1 MPVVS
6 KYIVR
11 LGSGDAYTLRQIVL
25 VKNIIGEK
33 NGEPKT
39 RWAKRADEVKMKAYM
54 VLDNSAKSL
63 QASQKKFVY
72 ELRRSKFIHTF
83 NQCERGLE
91 RSIDTNFLSNLKVYF
106 ETKSR
111 TSYSRGLNIFGRQS
125 MGQLYVVLVGALTEF
140 WDRAGP
146 KGNTVRGDGGRR
158 QDMLKIS
165 VLYTRLSLSF
175 TVVFSLTI
183 YILLLSLLDQ
193 LYSPTIDTSVPQS
206 FHIRC
211 ARLRYVY
218 LTVFDLYLTH
228 THS

>member
-1 MPVVS
+1 MH
-6 KYIVR
+6 IM
-11 LGSGDAYTLRQIVL
+11 DTLTPSTLYQWSS
-25 VKNIIGEK
+25 
-33 NGEPKT
+33 P
-39 RWAKRADEVKMKAYM
+39 D
-54 VLDNSAKSL
+54 
-63 QASQKKFVY
+63 
-72 ELRRSKFIHTF
+72 
-83 NQCERGLE
+83 
-91 RSIDTNFLSNLKVYF
+91 
-106 ETKSR
+106 
-111 TSYSRGLNIFGRQS
+111 
-125 MGQLYVVLVGALTEF
+125 MGGV
-140 WDRAGP
+140 
-146 KGNTVRGDGGRR
+146 
-158 QDMLKIS
+158 LKIS